1 MKETST
7 QVAQN
12 VVYFLLSEVIQ
23 YAAIRK
29 AAGFSTIPVV
39 NIHFVEVGSFIDR
52 LLSMV
57 EKKHNVQDD
66 VKQVFVIESLP
77 LEFDEYEAYILA
89 NQNLSIN
96 KKPKTLTNNKVQVL
110 QKNGIG
116 AKIVSIAMVVKLKRC
131 RTTTFDNK
139 KIIVAT

>member
-1 MKETST
+1 MKETSI

-57 EKKHNVQDD
+57 EKKHNV
-66 VKQVFVIESLP
+66 
-77 LEFDEYEAYILA
+77 
-89 NQNLSIN
+89 
-96 KKPKTLTNNKVQVL
+96 
-110 QKNGIG
+110 
-116 AKIVSIAMVVKLKRC
+116 
-131 RTTTFDNK
+131 
-139 KIIVAT
+139 